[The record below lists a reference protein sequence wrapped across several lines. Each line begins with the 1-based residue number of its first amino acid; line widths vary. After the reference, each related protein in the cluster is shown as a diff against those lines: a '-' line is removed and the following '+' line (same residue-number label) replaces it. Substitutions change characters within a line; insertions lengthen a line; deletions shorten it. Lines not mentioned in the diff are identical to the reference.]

1 MENQDP
7 KLVFFNIGW
16 MKRYQGVRPDDP
28 IIEFSVSNV
37 SESPVGKRLHWFC
50 ETQ

>member
-1 MENQDP
+1 MSEG
-7 KLVFFNIGW
+7 LACIVLA
-16 MKRYQGVRPDDP
+16 